1 MNCRELTRSYSAD
14 CGNETLSLVQK
25 VVLINFNEFVDI
37 EINESDVLHNILF
50 KIENNDIQSKGYSVE
65 NNIVGSNIDFSFTY
79 SPNDGIELYSH
90 KVSFLIRGIEQSILA
105 YLKTIDKGRFVVAI
119 RFTNGKVYILGSGY
133 GMRTTTYSYSTYSI
147 ISMESDILEYT
158 PPYYYAG
165 NPDDFVDNWENPTF
179 DLNGDYN
186 NDFNNDFRI
195 NFTP

>member
-195 NFTP
+195 NFIP